1 MYPADCHA
9 DFRGTFRAAQTLIT
23 RGPSE
28 PVLDARR
35 APAPACELSALSE
48 LLCLSC
54 RLRGRNRAGSHVEKQ
69 LASGPARNETGSEP
83 ATAAKPDREPSTTG
97 PSRRGHV
104 RRLTSTLVE
113 ILVWRHDPAPLR

>member
-1 MYPADCHA
+1 MYPADCYA

-48 LLCLSC
+48 LCCLSC

-69 LASGPARNETGSEP
+69 LASGPARPGPARNETGSEP

-97 PSRRGHV
+97 PSR
-104 RRLTSTLVE
+104 
-113 ILVWRHDPAPLR
+113 